1 MLRKEYLQNMVQK
14 LFGVRTP
21 DYEYDEGLGEWKIV
35 IKDGLANKCHF
46 DSRKTMDGYASRF
59 RILFE
64 YALIIPG
71 IVFELDNNMNRARFI
86 NNTTVFLQEQH
97 VNIDALNFD
106 MIDRGNLYL
115 MIINN
120 YIIPAIFSTGL
131 GDFNFKKIPDEN
143 KKKNC
148 ENDDID
154 ETISDAV
161 SRINQ
166 EISRIQLTMYGYV
179 VAQNGQIFVDS
190 MFRSK
195 GKKRNYAFRIGP
207 FKLGQTIEVQFE
219 PTHIVFH
226 RELPFK
232 SSDEECV
239 DFFTTVIGCNGDFIE
254 YKDDKKIVYCE
265 GTIALKPNSK
275 TLRVVN
281 FETSIEYPLS
291 TINISVPRIFTDYL
305 YYVTY
310 LDEESIRTRY
320 PQVTTHEDLCQEMI
334 KRIKGEPDLKHRFDC
349 AKNEYYSSVSKYIDD
364 VLRRIDLLIKHNY
377 PSAVNMNE
385 LQARNILNC
394 FPLDQDEVMVF
405 LTRDGEFDE
414 NVAIQLYLGIQSAII
429 DFCDSLNRISQDLAE
444 IQCKKLSKERC
455 ADHIMNLSD
464 FIMSFGIDNAIR
476 IQAEM
481 VKKYPEKYTGEF
493 VPGEIVKYLNPNLFM
508 IIKKTVQHYYDC
520 LNKMLSSKDSTP

>member
-195 GKKRNYAFRIGP
+195 GKNVIMP
-207 FKLGQTIEVQFE
+207 FV
-219 PTHIVFH
+219 
-226 RELPFK
+226 
-232 SSDEECV
+232 
-239 DFFTTVIGCNGDFIE
+239 
-254 YKDDKKIVYCE
+254 
-265 GTIALKPNSK
+265 
-275 TLRVVN
+275 
-281 FETSIEYPLS
+281 
-291 TINISVPRIFTDYL
+291 
-305 YYVTY
+305 
-310 LDEESIRTRY
+310 
-320 PQVTTHEDLCQEMI
+320 
-334 KRIKGEPDLKHRFDC
+334 
-349 AKNEYYSSVSKYIDD
+349 
-364 VLRRIDLLIKHNY
+364 
-377 PSAVNMNE
+377 
-385 LQARNILNC
+385 
-394 FPLDQDEVMVF
+394 
-405 LTRDGEFDE
+405 
-414 NVAIQLYLGIQSAII
+414 
-429 DFCDSLNRISQDLAE
+429 
-444 IQCKKLSKERC
+444 
-455 ADHIMNLSD
+455 
-464 FIMSFGIDNAIR
+464 
-476 IQAEM
+476 
-481 VKKYPEKYTGEF
+481 
-493 VPGEIVKYLNPNLFM
+493 
-508 IIKKTVQHYYDC
+508 
-520 LNKMLSSKDSTP
+520 